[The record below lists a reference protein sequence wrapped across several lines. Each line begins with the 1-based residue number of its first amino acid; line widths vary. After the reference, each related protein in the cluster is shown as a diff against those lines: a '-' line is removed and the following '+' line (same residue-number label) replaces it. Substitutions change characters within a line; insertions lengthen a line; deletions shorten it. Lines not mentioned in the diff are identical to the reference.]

1 MQPWAIVL
9 IVAAG
14 ILAGFFIGFI
24 FQKIRKRKERI
35 IGNLIVVDSEDG
47 KEPPYIYLELHKD
60 VDTIC
65 SKKSVGLNV
74 KHISHK

>member
-1 MQPWAIVL
+1 MQTWAIVL

-14 ILAGFFIGFI
+14 ILAGFFIGLI
-24 FQKIRKRKERI
+24 FQKIRKRKERA
-35 IGNLIVVDSEDG
+35 IGNLIVADAEDG

-60 VDTIC
+60 VDTIY
-65 SKKSVGLNV
+65 SQKSVEFNV

>member
-24 FQKIRKRKERI
+24 FQKIQKQKERT

-65 SKKSVGLNV
+65 SKKSVELSV

>member
-1 MQPWAIVL
+1 MHTWAIVL

-14 ILAGFFIGFI
+14 ILAGFFIGLI
-24 FQKIRKRKERI
+24 FQKIRKRKERA
-35 IGNLIVVDSEDG
+35 IGNLIVADAEDG

-60 VDTIC
+60 VDAIY
-65 SKKSVGLNV
+65 SKKSVELNV